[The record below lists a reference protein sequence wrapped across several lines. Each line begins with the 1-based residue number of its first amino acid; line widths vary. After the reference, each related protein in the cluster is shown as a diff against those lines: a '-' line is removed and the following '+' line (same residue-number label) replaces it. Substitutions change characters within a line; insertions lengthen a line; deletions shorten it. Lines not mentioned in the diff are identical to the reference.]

1 MEQLTFLNLFLFT
14 LGLVVN
20 IVFEAQRTRQQ
31 GKPLLSVDVLLNIIL
46 SLASGLALLIFGP
59 DILISLGL
67 QVPDNN
73 AMFFK
78 IHAFVICGIL
88 PLPVIRRL
96 IAMWGGALT
105 VSKKII
111 NNNTGT

>member
-1 MEQLTFLNLFLFT
+1 MEQLTILNLFLFT
-14 LGLVVN
+14 LGIVVN
-20 IVFEAQRTRQQ
+20 IVFEAQRARQK
-31 GKPLLSVDVLLNIIL
+31 GKGILSVDILLNLIL
-46 SLASGLALLIFGP
+46 SVASGLALLIFGP

-105 VSKKII
+105 VTKKVM
-111 NNNTGT
+111 NNGNGS